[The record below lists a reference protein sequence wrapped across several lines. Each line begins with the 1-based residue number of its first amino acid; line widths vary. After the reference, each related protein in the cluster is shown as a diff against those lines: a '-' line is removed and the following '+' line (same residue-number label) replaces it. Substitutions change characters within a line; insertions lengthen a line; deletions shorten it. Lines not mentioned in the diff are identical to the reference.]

1 VNVTQAR
8 RLPLTALLLGALGI
22 GFAPI
27 LVRMSDV
34 GPSSIAFFRLIFALP
49 FLWAWMGL
57 ENRRSN
63 RAARPSSRR
72 DFFLLALTG
81 LFFTGDLAI
90 WHWSLRFTP
99 VANST
104 LLANFAPLFV
114 TLGAWLFLAETI
126 TSRFMTGMG
135 IAFAGAAVLAAARI
149 GIGSNNLLGGSLAL
163 LAAVFYAGYLLMI
176 KQLRGRFTTP
186 TIMSWSGVFSAVSLW
201 VTAVLSKETVV
212 PLGSRGWLVL
222 IALGLVS
229 HLGGQTL
236 ITYALGHLSAAFSS
250 LNLLLQP
257 VIAALLAWVLLKE
270 RLTLGQWAG
279 GIVVLCGIALA
290 GRRPAGRERASE
302 AGK

>member
-1 VNVTQAR
+1 VNATPAG
-8 RLPLTALLLGALGI
+8 RLPVAALLLGATGI

-34 GPSSIAFFRLIFALP
+34 GPSAIAFFRLVFALP
-49 FLWAWMGL
+49 FLWVWMWL

-63 RAARPSSRR
+63 RAAQPSSRR
-72 DFFLLALTG
+72 DFLLFALTG

-126 TSRFMTGMG
+126 TGSFMAGMG
-135 IAFAGAAVLAAARI
+135 IAFAGAVLLAAGRI
-149 GIGSNNLLGGSLAL
+149 GTGSNNLLGGSLAL

-186 TIMSWSGVFSAVSLW
+186 TIMSWSGIFSAVSLL
-201 VTAVLSKETVV
+201 AIALLSKETVV
-212 PLGSRGWLVL
+212 PLGTRGWLVL
-222 IALGLVS
+222 IALGLIS

-236 ITYALGHLSAAFSS
+236 ITYALGHLPAAFSS

-270 RLTLGQWAG
+270 RLTLGQWTG

-290 GRRPAGRERASE
+290 ARKPQGANAS
-302 AGK
+302 